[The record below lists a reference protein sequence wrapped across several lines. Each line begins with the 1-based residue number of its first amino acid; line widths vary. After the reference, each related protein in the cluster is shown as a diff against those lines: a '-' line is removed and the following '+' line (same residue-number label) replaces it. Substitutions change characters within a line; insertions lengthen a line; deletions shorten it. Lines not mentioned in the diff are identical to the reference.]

1 MKKLAWLGLG
11 LGFAV
16 AAAACGDDGG
26 NTPIDASSIDGDTTD
41 ATEID
46 AVPVTY
52 AGTIS
57 LLEAQVLA
65 PGTSGALFGQGIQAS
80 VVFTASDQ
88 VPAPMMEEQPGLP
101 FGCKAWEYT
110 PAQVAAATVG
120 VNEGNVTFTLT
131 GGQAQHNIPTCVH
144 QAGVGYVCP
153 HTNTAGTGGDITVG
167 GGGTATLT
175 VSNTPYNANNTA
187 GKYISING
195 ATNAT
200 NNGVFP
206 IVASTS
212 SSTVTYVNPG
222 AVAETLPAAATRVN
236 LAGVGP
242 IPNAADPGFL
252 DNDNAASFALVMGGG
267 GHFADFTVTTGVG
280 TVGDD
285 PTIEAA
291 EAGKL
296 NNIPLDGSALSVVCS
311 ATGCPAG
318 SASGTILN
326 IVTTDGTIPGN
337 PQLFF
342 VMPPPVTKRVQ
353 VRCAALQGATA
364 GQTITVPAAYMAL
377 IQSSGATRIQAT
389 LIRPTLMGSDPVTAI
404 AGHALVGFTTP

>member
-11 LGFAV
+11 LGLAL
-16 AAAACGDDGG
+16 AAACGDDDG
-26 NTPIDASSIDGDTTD
+26 NTPIDASPIDGDPTD

-57 LLEAQVLA
+57 LLEAQVLN
-65 PGTSGALFGQGIQAS
+65 PGTSGTLFGQGIQAS

-110 PAQVAAATVG
+110 PAQAAAATVG
-120 VNEGNVTFTLT
+120 VDEGTVTFTLT
-131 GGQAQHNIPTCVH
+131 GGQAQHNIPTCAH

-153 HTNTAGTGGDITVG
+153 HTNTAGTGGTVVVG

-175 VSNTPYNANNTA
+175 VGGSGPYNANNTA
-187 GKYISING
+187 GKYLSIAG

-212 SSTVTYVNPG
+212 PNTVTYVNPG
-222 AVAETLPAAATRVN
+222 AVAETLPGTATRVN

-242 IPNAADPGFL
+242 IPNATDPGFL
-252 DNDNAASFALVMGGG
+252 DNDNAASFALTMGGG
-267 GHFADFTVTTGVG
+267 GHFADFTMTTGVG

-285 PTIEAA
+285 PTVEAA
-291 EAGKL
+291 EASKL
-296 NNIPLDGSALSVVCS
+296 NNIPLDGSELSVACS

-326 IVTTDGTIPGN
+326 IVTTDGTIPGSA
-337 PQLFF
+337 QLFF
-342 VMPPPVTKRVQ
+342 VMPPPATKRVQ
-353 VRCAALQGATA
+353 VRCAALQGAGA